1 MVKRNKNKKKK
12 KRTHILFC
20 EDQVVVENDWAV
32 ISRHL
37 HKNHTC
43 IFALTFFFRSLF
55 SSIFCTEKEK
65 SHAPKKKKNEAS
77 RQSVPIPT
85 EESTPPRNVTYLQ
98 KRHRVKNGNDK
109 IRRAYERGDTEQE
122 QEQASA
128 DYSNLSFLFFS
139 FRRCNV

>member
-1 MVKRNKNKKKK
+1 MQGIQK
-12 KRTHILFC
+12 
-20 EDQVVVENDWAV
+20 
-32 ISRHL
+32 
-37 HKNHTC
+37 
-43 IFALTFFFRSLF
+43 
-55 SSIFCTEKEK
+55 
-65 SHAPKKKKNEAS
+65 
-77 RQSVPIPT
+77 VPIPT
-85 EESTPPRNVTYLQ
+85 EENTPPRNVTYLQ

>member
-1 MVKRNKNKKKK
+1 MIHHNQHLKQKNLPIYICESYNSKESNRKKG
-12 KRTHILFC
+12 
-20 EDQVVVENDWAV
+20 N
-32 ISRHL
+32 
-37 HKNHTC
+37 
-43 IFALTFFFRSLF
+43 
-55 SSIFCTEKEK
+55 
-65 SHAPKKKKNEAS
+65 KKKNEAS